1 MKKYTYNKKYKKSKK
16 LSRKKGGSA
25 KRENDRFSK
34 EITDLELEKE
44 KVIRESE
51 DYISS
56 SEKLSKVLEYLRNER
71 NTIVSNIKDIE
82 ERVLVPLYD
91 GEEISEDMLDEN
103 LIELLILPLYDDT
116 PRESLDIVLAIEDS
130 LTIENVEDI
139 LGKLKSKFEKN
150 NSNFD
155 KVYHT
160 KEIIDNEIIQFLST
174 IQQINVEI
182 EYYLSRQLLV
192 M

>member
-1 MKKYTYNKKYKKSKK
+1 M
-16 LSRKKGGSA
+16 RQ
-25 KRENDRFSK
+25 
-34 EITDLELEKE
+34 DL
-44 KVIRESE
+44 I
-51 DYISS
+51 
-56 SEKLSKVLEYLRNER
+56 
-71 NTIVSNIKDIE
+71 
-82 ERVLVPLYD
+82 
-91 GEEISEDMLDEN
+91 LDWVRHSLN

-160 KEIIDNEIIQFLST
+160 KEIIDNEIIQFLTTAIKVSF
-174 IQQINVEI
+174 
-182 EYYLSRQLLV
+182 
-192 M
+192 